1 MRNIFNHILVINIL
15 LLAKTQPNHA
25 FLPSVNHPKA
35 IKPLRPIQSI
45 LMAKQETTHLH
56 VNESHAAPPSVAHI
70 IRRLNG
76 YLSSPENKA
85 LVFAAA
91 TFSGLGIGLNLLSP
105 FLLSQ
110 IIQMLSNSDTEFTIK
125 GIKINQKT
133 MMFLCVLC
141 YASSHL
147 IVNIRDQVMTAIT
160 CNVSQKILREVMEK
174 ILRRSLHYH
183 ITNLDAEKVY
193 LIQKGHFIARV
204 GPSALIQTLP
214 IFLEIV
220 LISSWIFMKYDKR
233 LSLLILTAFLLNVIS
248 AVISSKAIVYSRAKL
263 LQCDNGAWN
272 HFIGAISQYKITHDF
287 GHLDRTLKETDSYLD
302 NLRVAE
308 TRANILSL
316 DLELVQQC
324 FSAMSLLIVVFY
336 VGTNIQSKKFK
347 VQDFV
352 LIVNYFIQLLS
363 YMPLFSRSIN
373 QFVAAYP
380 GLNFVFR
387 ELDKPHEVIDTYP
400 NRPLYLTNGSGPTIE
415 FIDVDFSYPNS
426 TVPIFNKLSF
436 KVKPNQRVAFV
447 SESGMGKTTIF
458 NLLYRHYVPNNGT
471 IKINDQDISTVSLDS
486 LRKAIS
492 ICEQTP
498 TLSKG
503 TVRKN
508 ICFGAENPELI
519 TDEYIYAISQS
530 VGLERFLKELPFQLD
545 TEVGE
550 GGRSL
555 SGGQQ
560 QKVAILRGLLKNTT
574 VRLFDEITASL
585 DGPAANQIL
594 KDLNWVLNGTTSLMI
609 SHKISEVRHADHIF
623 VLDKGRVVAQGT
635 HEQLVLSSQLY
646 QKLWRASL
654 RKLSNSPYTLF
665 SPNAD
670 NSILN
675 RSEQE
680 NLSEDDDAPWRVD
693 EHPANLKK

>member
-110 IIQMLSNSDTEFTIK
+110 IIQMFTIK

-336 VGTNIQSKKFK
+336 VGTNIQSKKFT

-352 LIVNYFIQLLS
+352 LIVNYFIEMIL
-363 YMPLFSRSIN
+363 Y
-373 QFVAAYP
+373 
-380 GLNFVFR
+380 
-387 ELDKPHEVIDTYP
+387 LDKH
-400 NRPLYLTNGSGPTIE
+400 
-415 FIDVDFSYPNS
+415 
-426 TVPIFNKLSF
+426 
-436 KVKPNQRVAFV
+436 
-447 SESGMGKTTIF
+447 
-458 NLLYRHYVPNNGT
+458 
-471 IKINDQDISTVSLDS
+471 
-486 LRKAIS
+486 
-492 ICEQTP
+492 
-498 TLSKG
+498 
-503 TVRKN
+503 
-508 ICFGAENPELI
+508 
-519 TDEYIYAISQS
+519 
-530 VGLERFLKELPFQLD
+530 
-545 TEVGE
+545 
-550 GGRSL
+550 
-555 SGGQQ
+555 
-560 QKVAILRGLLKNTT
+560 
-574 VRLFDEITASL
+574 
-585 DGPAANQIL
+585 
-594 KDLNWVLNGTTSLMI
+594 
-609 SHKISEVRHADHIF
+609 
-623 VLDKGRVVAQGT
+623 
-635 HEQLVLSSQLY
+635 
-646 QKLWRASL
+646 
-654 RKLSNSPYTLF
+654 
-665 SPNAD
+665 
-670 NSILN
+670 
-675 RSEQE
+675 
-680 NLSEDDDAPWRVD
+680 
-693 EHPANLKK
+693 